1 MIGGAGAG
9 NEQAALQEKVSEL
22 ENVSQELASYRS
34 RALAAE
40 DGLQRLRDD
49 SHEAQATATED
60 SQATATEVAEL
71 KNQLEQ
77 QRAAAD
83 AEIEQVQGQL
93 RVRFHIIRNAC
104 IVYVGEYQSCMVS
117 KVRIIWKQTVSQAQ
131 AQAQALLKQ
140 EANSDADASSL
151 AQQRGEELASANE
164 QLSVAQRERSELQV
178 REHLPTGACGY
189 NRPFEIMHD

>member
-9 NEQAALQEKVSEL
+9 NEQAALQEKMSEL

-49 SHEAQATATED
+49 SHAQAAATED
-60 SQATATEVAEL
+60 SQATATEVVEL

-93 RVRFHIIRNAC
+93 RVRFHIIGSA
-104 IVYVGEYQSCMVS
+104 
-117 KVRIIWKQTVSQAQ
+117 RI
-131 AQAQALLKQ
+131 
-140 EANSDADASSL
+140 
-151 AQQRGEELASANE
+151 
-164 QLSVAQRERSELQV
+164 
-178 REHLPTGACGY
+178 
-189 NRPFEIMHD
+189 